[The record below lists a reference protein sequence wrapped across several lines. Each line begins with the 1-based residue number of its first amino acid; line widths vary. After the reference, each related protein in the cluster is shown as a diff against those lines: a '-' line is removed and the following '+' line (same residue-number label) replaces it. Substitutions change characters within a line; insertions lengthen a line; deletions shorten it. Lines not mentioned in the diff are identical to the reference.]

1 MFKQNINIVGIPIL
15 YNIFEEI
22 KDNLSFKVAN
32 FIRTD
37 DFLKFLN
44 ESKTDNKNFFI
55 ITTINNKDFLL
66 KKIKFNKNNIFF
78 LCKKNNKIE
87 NDDNYNIFN
96 YPIDIRNFIEKIN
109 IQLIKYKYSF
119 QSKIKVKN
127 YFLDLNSRII
137 LRDNKSLKL
146 TEREMDIIL
155 FLNDSKVPQK
165 INILQNLVWGYSS
178 KLETHT
184 VETHI
189 YRLRKKISDS
199 FKDENFIISTK
210 HSKFYIRFEFIIL
223 Y

>member
-87 NDDNYNIFN
+87 NDENYNIFN

-155 FLNDSKVPQK
+155 FLNNSKVPQK

-199 FKDENFIISTK
+199 FKDENFIVSTDNGYLIK
-210 HSKFYIRFEFIIL
+210 
-223 Y
+223 

>member
-1 MFKQNINIVGIPIL
+1 MVKQNINIVGIPIL
-15 YNIFEEI
+15 YNILEEI

-87 NDDNYNIFN
+87 NNDNYNIFN

-199 FKDENFIISTK
+199 FKDENFIVSTD
-210 HSKFYIRFEFIIL
+210 SGYFIK
-223 Y
+223 